1 MLIVIITLREE
12 VFPER
17 YCWALEECTT
27 RAFQAA
33 GWSAEPWVQKIVR
46 LPPAEIIYHPGA
58 NPGGSAAVPNFVLVE
73 VLLPRPRPTTE
84 KEAFWVEF
92 RAAVETRL
100 PSKEPDLI
108 LGFVELPGENLYYS
122 RKASPL

>member
-12 VFPER
+12 AFPER
-17 YCWALEECTT
+17 YCWALEECTKS
-27 RAFQAA
+27 AFQAA

-46 LPPAEIIYHPGA
+46 LPPAEFTYHPGA
-58 NPGGSAAVPNFVLVE
+58 NPAGSSEVPNFVLVE
-73 VLLPRPRPTTE
+73 VLLPRPRPETE

-100 PSKEPDLI
+100 PSKVPDL
-108 LGFVELPGENLYYS
+108 LVGFVELPGENLYYS
-122 RKASPL
+122 RKASPV

>member
-1 MLIVIITLREE
+1 MLLVIITLREA

-17 YCWALEECTT
+17 DCWALEECTT

-46 LPPAEIIYHPGA
+46 LPPAELIYHPGA
-58 NPGGSAAVPNFVLVE
+58 NPAGSSEVPNFVFVE
-73 VLLPRPRPTTE
+73 VLLPRPRPAIE

-100 PSKEPDLI
+100 PSKEPDL
-108 LGFVELPGENLYYS
+108 LLRFVELPGENLYYS

>member
-58 NPGGSAAVPNFVLVE
+58 NPSGSAAVPNFVLVE

-92 RAAVETRL
+92 RAAVEKRL